1 MLQLVLIG
9 FAEAKMLCTGE
20 YQSPV
25 LSRYGKINFEA
36 MSRCNDVGEGPHRGS
51 CCRCVDDHVDL
62 VITQGETLLEAENVC
77 NAEEIDMTTPST

>member
-9 FAEAKMLCTGE
+9 FTEAKMLCTGE

-25 LSRYGKINFEA
+25 SSRDRKVNVEA
-36 MSRCNDVGEGPHRGS
+36 MRRCNDVGEGSHRGS

-62 VITQGETLLEAENVC
+62 VVTVRETLFDAESVLYG
-77 NAEEIDMTTPST
+77 